1 MNRDIEKGLREI
13 ARKLL
18 ESGQVRLVIGYG
30 RGTEASRTTPVF
42 IRKPED
48 AENLVYN
55 PLCGGNLVKYLLE
68 QKNTDG
74 KVAVCVK
81 GCDSR
86 AVNRLLQDRQID
98 RDKVYVIGLPCR
110 GILEP
115 SRVEEAIDPGEVIK
129 ETVIGKEGYEII
141 TGSGKYSFTM
151 ALAGSDK
158 CKTCETHNPAVFDVI
173 SGNPVEIPDVKDDAY
188 LDVKKLEE
196 YSVEQKNDYWN
207 RQFSRCLRCYA
218 CRNSCTACSC
228 RECVFDQVNTGWVS
242 RSNNL
247 SENTAFH
254 LIRAYH
260 VAGRCVDCGECERV
274 CPVNIP
280 LRVLNRKIIKDI
292 KDLFN
297 APTPGLAQD
306 GERVLGQFSADDP
319 EEFM

>member
-1 MNRDIEKGLREI
+1 MNREIEKGLREI
-13 ARKLL
+13 ARGLL
-18 ESGQVRLVIGYG
+18 ESGQVQLVIGYG
-30 RGTEASRTTPVF
+30 RGTEAVRTTPVF
-42 IRKPED
+42 IRKPND

-55 PLCGGNLVKYLLE
+55 PLCGNNLVKYLLDHRNKE
-68 QKNTDG
+68 G

-86 AVNRLLQDRQID
+86 AVNRLLQDRQIE
-98 RDKVYVIGLPCR
+98 RDKVYLIGLPCR
-110 GILEP
+110 GVLDP
-115 SRVEEAIDPGEVIK
+115 SKVEEIIDPGEEIR
-129 ETVIGKEGYEII
+129 ETVITGEGYELVTA
-141 TGSGKYSFTM
+141 TGKHLLGM
-151 ALAGSDK
+151 AAAGAEK
-158 CKTCETHNPAVFDVI
+158 CGACENHNPVVYDVMA
-173 SGNPVEIPDVKDDAY
+173 GDPVNVHDVKNDNY
-188 LDVKKLEE
+188 IDVKKLEDLT
-196 YSVEQKNDYWN
+196 VDQKAEYWN

-254 LIRAYH
+254 LIRAFH

-280 LRVLNRKIIKDI
+280 LRVLNRKIIKDL

-297 APTPGLAQD
+297 APTPGLTPD

>member
-1 MNRDIEKGLREI
+1 MSREIEKGLREI
-13 ARKLL
+13 ARELL

-30 RGTEASRTTPVF
+30 RGTEAVRTTPVF
-42 IRKPED
+42 IRKPID

-68 QKNTDG
+68 YRNKEG

-86 AVNRLLQDRQID
+86 SVNRLIQDRQID

-110 GILEP
+110 GVLDP
-115 SRVEEAIDPGEVIK
+115 SRVEEVIHPGEEIK
-129 ETVIGKEGYEII
+129 ETVVSGGGYQLLS
-141 TGSGKYSFTM
+141 GSGKYFIGM
-151 ALAGSDK
+151 DGSAEK
-158 CKTCETHNPAVFDVI
+158 CRTCENHNPVLYDVMA
-173 SGNPVEIPDVKDDAY
+173 GDPVDAPDVRDDGY
-188 LDVKKLEE
+188 IDVKALED
-196 YSVEQKNDYWN
+196 YSTDQKSAYWN

-242 RSNNL
+242 RSSNL

-254 LIRAYH
+254 LIRAFH

-274 CPVNIP
+274 CPVGIP

-297 APTPGLAQD
+297 APTPGLTPD